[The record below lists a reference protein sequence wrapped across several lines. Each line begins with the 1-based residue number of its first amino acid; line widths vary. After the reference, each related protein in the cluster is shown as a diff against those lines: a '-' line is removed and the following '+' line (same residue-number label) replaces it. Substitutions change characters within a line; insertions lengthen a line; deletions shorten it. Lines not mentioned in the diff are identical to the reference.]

1 MIAGGRKSPMLRIIL
16 GVFMVLHGLVHL
28 LYYGQ
33 SRGLFE
39 LQRGMVWP
47 EGAWAFSKLL
57 GDGATR
63 RLASIACI
71 IAAAGFVAGGTGIL
85 AGQAWWRSAVVG
97 AAAFSTAIF
106 VLFWDGSLHRLDN
119 QGAIAILINIAI
131 LIAVLTS
138 IPSGF
143 FH

>member
-1 MIAGGRKSPMLRIIL
+1 MLRIIL

-138 IPSGF
+138 TPSGF
-143 FH
+143 IFH